1 MKIARSIGILY
12 KVKNILPEYILKTLY
27 NSLLLPHLTYGI
39 LAWGN
44 NIPLFLINF
53 KRRPSEL

>member
-12 KVKNILPEYILKTLY
+12 KVKHILPEYILKTLY
-27 NSLLLPHLTYGI
+27 NSLVLPHLTYGI

-44 NIPLFLINF
+44 NTSVLNKLHQNY
-53 KRRPSEL
+53 